1 MFTFQIAPKGM
12 RKLLNYI
19 RARYGDKW
27 DIVITENGFIDSGE
41 IMDVQRIIYIAV
53 SRGSV
58 QVYMYMQLIKC

>member
-19 RARYGDKW
+19 RDRYGDKW